1 MKEQFYTY
9 IQNLQDQII
18 AGLEAV
24 DGHAKFRR
32 IFGNVWK
39 VEVVEPALS
48 KMELF
53 FEKGGVNVSAV
64 HGKLPAMQ
72 KLFNV
77 GEDFFACG

>member
-1 MKEQFYTY
+1 ML
-9 IQNLQDQII
+9 N
-18 AGLEAV
+18 
-24 DGHAKFRR
+24 FRR

-64 HGKLPAMQ
+64 HGKLGSHYLC
-72 KLFNV
+72 K
-77 GEDFFACG
+77 GSRFFAAD